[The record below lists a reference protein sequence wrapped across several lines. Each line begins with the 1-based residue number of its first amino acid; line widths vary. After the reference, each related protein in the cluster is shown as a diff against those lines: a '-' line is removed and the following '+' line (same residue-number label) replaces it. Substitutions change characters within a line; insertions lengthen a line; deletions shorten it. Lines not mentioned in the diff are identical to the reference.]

1 MCWWFVDTALSIK
14 PLGSWTRRNGQ
25 LPAPT
30 TIPITTEPGGTLRV
44 GEHNP
49 TAAGAFQAGTEFRN
63 HGLGLNQDVSLRPA
77 HTTATPQPSP
87 RTGSERDRH
96 MERDGETGLAA
107 LPRSSTLI
115 TFVVIATGSAIN
127 GINCG
132 AMPRC
137 RLSKPDHDR

>member
-1 MCWWFVDTALSIK
+1 M
-14 PLGSWTRRNGQ
+14 
-25 LPAPT
+25 
-30 TIPITTEPGGTLRV
+30 V

-87 RTGSERDRH
+87 RSGSESDRH
-96 MERDGETGLAA
+96 LERDGETGLAT

-115 TFVVIATGSAIN
+115 TFVVVATGAAIN
-127 GINCG
+127 GINCA
-132 AMPRC
+132 AMPRF